1 LNKNLKKM
9 SEVTYY
15 ILHLDIFNPS
25 AVLFC
30 ELLTGHSLADAI
42 AALKHHPCALG
53 ELYSCAATTFDRT
66 TAKLLVT
73 KKKTEL
79 FRHNVDEQRKTFDS
93 DEK

>member
-1 LNKNLKKM
+1 M
-9 SEVTYY
+9 SEVAYY

-25 AVLFC
+25 MVLFC
-30 ELLTGHSLADAI
+30 EVLTGHSLVDAI

-53 ELYSCAATTFDRT
+53 ELYSCANATPFDRT

-73 KKKTEL
+73 KKQTQL
-79 FRHNVDEQRKTFDS
+79 LRHDVDERRKKEQKTFDS